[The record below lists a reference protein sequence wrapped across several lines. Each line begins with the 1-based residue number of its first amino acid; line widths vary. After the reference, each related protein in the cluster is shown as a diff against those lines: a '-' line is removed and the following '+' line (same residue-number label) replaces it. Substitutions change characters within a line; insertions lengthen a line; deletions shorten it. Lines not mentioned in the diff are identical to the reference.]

1 MTEVTQERVLLV
13 EDDDSLRQLLV
24 EELEDRGLQVRALA
38 SAEEAVG
45 SLESWEPAL
54 VVSDLRLPGAD
65 GMALLRRVKTMQAAP
80 AFLVITAFGSIQQAV
95 AALKEGADEFLTKPL
110 DLEHFALAVARAL
123 ETRRLRDEVRRFQ
136 QLLSDDRF
144 HGMLGRSRVM
154 RGLFDQIRQLARAEG
169 PVLVI
174 GESGT
179 GKELVARAV
188 HAESERARGPFL
200 AINCAGLPAELLESE
215 FFGHVS
221 GAFTGANR
229 AHKGLFQQAD
239 GGTLFLDEIGE
250 MPLPLQAKLLRV
262 LQEGTIRPVGA
273 ERELSVDVRIIAASN
288 RPLETEAGREAF
300 REDLF
305 FRLET
310 FILQVPPLRDREE
323 DLELLAA
330 DQTQQLAGQKP
341 CSEQG
346 DERIGGDF
354 ERVGRVGHRHRGA
367 AQHVPADSDQR
378 ERRHSLQ
385 QRRDEGQQD
394 SPAQLHLI
402 GEHVGRDHRLA
413 VAGAGGVEH
422 PVGKGQADQERQR
435 RAILF
440 QLDQGL
446 TQRGEEFTLIGRDL
460 GKDRTEEAAGRLRGH
475 LGAADSERGLGQ
487 GRSGDQR
494 GRENYCRAEANQ
506 LAGAHVTSSRA
517 ARTLE

>member
-65 GMALLRRVKTMQAAP
+65 GMALLRRVRTMQAAP
-80 AFLVITAFGSIQQAV
+80 AFLVITAFASIQQAV

-273 ERELSVDVRIIAASN
+273 ERELTVDVRIIAASN

-330 DQTQQLAGQKP
+330 GFVAHFAAR
-341 CSEQG
+341 S
-346 DERIGGDF
+346 
-354 ERVGRVGHRHRGA
+354 GRPVRGIAPA
-367 AQHVPADSDQR
+367 A
-378 ERRHSLQ
+378 L
-385 QRRDEGQQD
+385 
-394 SPAQLHLI
+394 AQLRRYPFPGNVRELQNAIERAVTFCHGRSIELEHLPSRI
-402 GEHVGRDHRLA
+402 ADYRDDKARSAGAELLAQLSDGPLLPTLEELELRYIEHVLKLVDGN
-413 VAGAGGVEH
+413 
-422 PVGKGQADQERQR
+422 KR
-435 RAILF
+435 RAAAL
-440 QLDQGL
+440 LG
-446 TQRGEEFTLIGRDL
+446 IGR
-460 GKDRTEEAAGRLRGH
+460 
-475 LGAADSERGLGQ
+475 
-487 GRSGDQR
+487 
-494 GRENYCRAEANQ
+494 
-506 LAGAHVTSSRA
+506 
-517 ARTLE
+517 RTLYRRLGEREDG

>member
-1 MTEVTQERVLLV
+1 M
-13 EDDDSLRQLLV
+13 
-24 EELEDRGLQVRALA
+24 
-38 SAEEAVG
+38 
-45 SLESWEPAL
+45 
-54 VVSDLRLPGAD
+54 
-65 GMALLRRVKTMQAAP
+65 
-80 AFLVITAFGSIQQAV
+80 ITAFGSIQQAV
-95 AALKEGADEFLTKPL
+95 AALKAPTNFSPPL
-110 DLEHFALAVARAL
+110 DLEHFALAVGRAL

-188 HAESERARGPFL
+188 HAESERAGGPFL

-215 FFGHVS
+215 FGHVA

-330 DQTQQLAGQKP
+330 GFVATLPRARTAGA
-341 CSEQG
+341 
-346 DERIGGDF
+346 
-354 ERVGRVGHRHRGA
+354 RHRAGGAGA
-367 AQHVPADSDQR
+367 ATPLSVPGQR
-378 ERRHSLQ
+378 
-385 QRRDEGQQD
+385 
-394 SPAQLHLI
+394 A
-402 GEHVGRDHRLA
+402 
-413 VAGAGGVEH
+413 
-422 PVGKGQADQERQR
+422 
-435 RAILF
+435 
-440 QLDQGL
+440 
-446 TQRGEEFTLIGRDL
+446 
-460 GKDRTEEAAGRLRGH
+460 
-475 LGAADSERGLGQ
+475 
-487 GRSGDQR
+487 
-494 GRENYCRAEANQ
+494 
-506 LAGAHVTSSRA
+506 RA
-517 ARTLE
+517 AERH

>member
-1 MTEVTQERVLLV
+1 MNEVTQERVLLV

-136 QLLSDDRF
+136 QLLSDDCF

-188 HAESERARGPFL
+188 HAQSERAKEPFL

-229 AHKGLFQQAD
+229 THKGLFQQAD

-273 ERELSVDVRIIAASN
+273 ERELTVDVRIIAASN

-330 DQTQQLAGQKP
+330 GFVAHFAAR
-341 CSEQG
+341 S
-346 DERIGGDF
+346 
-354 ERVGRVGHRHRGA
+354 GRPVRGIAPA
-367 AQHVPADSDQR
+367 A
-378 ERRHSLQ
+378 L
-385 QRRDEGQQD
+385 
-394 SPAQLHLI
+394 AQLRRYPFPGNVRELQNAIERAVTFCHGRSIELEHLPSRI
-402 GEHVGRDHRLA
+402 ADYRDDNARSAGAELLAQLSDGPLLPTLEELEQRYIEHVLKLVDGN
-413 VAGAGGVEH
+413 
-422 PVGKGQADQERQR
+422 KR
-435 RAILF
+435 RAAAL
-440 QLDQGL
+440 LG
-446 TQRGEEFTLIGRDL
+446 IGR
-460 GKDRTEEAAGRLRGH
+460 
-475 LGAADSERGLGQ
+475 
-487 GRSGDQR
+487 
-494 GRENYCRAEANQ
+494 
-506 LAGAHVTSSRA
+506 
-517 ARTLE
+517 RTLYRRLGEREEG

>member
-1 MTEVTQERVLLV
+1 MSDALQERVLLV
-13 EDDDSLRQLLV
+13 EDDDGLRQLLV
-24 EELEDRGLQVRALA
+24 EELADRGLQVRALA
-38 SAEEAVG
+38 SAEQAAGE
-45 SLESWEPAL
+45 LESWEPAL

-65 GMALLRRVKTMQAAP
+65 GMALLRRVKAMQAAP

-110 DLEHFALAVARAL
+110 DLEHFALAVGRAL

-188 HAESERARGPFL
+188 HAESARARGPFL

-215 FFGHVS
+215 FFGHVA
-221 GAFTGANR
+221 GAFTGASR

-262 LQEGTIRPVGA
+262 LQEGSIRPLGA
-273 ERELSVDVRIIAASN
+273 ERELTVDVRIIAASN
-288 RPLETEAGREAF
+288 RPLETAAGREAF

-310 FILQVPPLRDREE
+310 FILQIPPLREREE

-330 DQTQQLAGQKP
+330 GFVAHFAARSGRPVRGLSAAALEQLRRYPFPGNVRELQNAIERAVTFCHGRSIELEHLPSRIAGYR
-341 CSEQG
+341 
-346 DERIGGDF
+346 DERARSVGSELLARLSDGPLLPTLDEL
-354 ERVGRVGHRHRGA
+354 ERRYIDYVLKQVDGNKRRGA
-367 AQHVPADSDQR
+367 A
-378 ERRHSLQ
+378 LL
-385 QRRDEGQQD
+385 G
-394 SPAQLHLI
+394 
-402 GEHVGRDHRLA
+402 
-413 VAGAGGVEH
+413 
-422 PVGKGQADQERQR
+422 
-435 RAILF
+435 
-440 QLDQGL
+440 
-446 TQRGEEFTLIGRDL
+446 IGR
-460 GKDRTEEAAGRLRGH
+460 
-475 LGAADSERGLGQ
+475 
-487 GRSGDQR
+487 
-494 GRENYCRAEANQ
+494 
-506 LAGAHVTSSRA
+506 
-517 ARTLE
+517 RTLYRRLGEREEGGPKSEA

>member
-1 MTEVTQERVLLV
+1 MTDAVQERVLLV

-65 GMALLRRVKTMQAAP
+65 GMALLRRVKSMQAAP

-110 DLEHFALAVARAL
+110 DLEHFALAVGRAL

-188 HAESERARGPFL
+188 HAESERAKGPFL

-215 FFGHVS
+215 FFGHVA

-330 DQTQQLAGQKP
+330 GFVAHFAA
-341 CSEQG
+341 
-346 DERIGGDF
+346 RGG
-354 ERVGRVGHRHRGA
+354 RPVRGIAPA
-367 AQHVPADSDQR
+367 A
-378 ERRHSLQ
+378 L
-385 QRRDEGQQD
+385 
-394 SPAQLHLI
+394 AQLRRYPFPGNVRELQNAIERAVTFCHGRSIELEHLPSRI
-402 GEHVGRDHRLA
+402 ADYRDDKARSAGTELLAQLSDGPLLPTLEELELRYIEHVLKLVDGN
-413 VAGAGGVEH
+413 
-422 PVGKGQADQERQR
+422 KR
-435 RAILF
+435 RAAAL
-440 QLDQGL
+440 LG
-446 TQRGEEFTLIGRDL
+446 IGR
-460 GKDRTEEAAGRLRGH
+460 
-475 LGAADSERGLGQ
+475 
-487 GRSGDQR
+487 
-494 GRENYCRAEANQ
+494 
-506 LAGAHVTSSRA
+506 
-517 ARTLE
+517 RTLYRRLGEREDG

>member
-1 MTEVTQERVLLV
+1 MTDAVQERVLLV

-65 GMALLRRVKTMQAAP
+65 GMALLRRVKSMQAAP

-110 DLEHFALAVARAL
+110 DLEHFALAVGRAL

-188 HAESERARGPFL
+188 HAESERAGGPFL

-215 FFGHVS
+215 FFGHVA

-330 DQTQQLAGQKP
+330 GFVAHFAARGGRPVRGIAPAALEQLRRYPFPGNVRELQNAIERAVTFCHGRSIELEHLPSRIASYRDDTARSAGA
-341 CSEQG
+341 ELLA
-346 DERIGGDF
+346 EL
-354 ERVGRVGHRHRGA
+354 
-367 AQHVPADSDQR
+367 SDGPLLPTLEELELR
-378 ERRHSLQ
+378 Y
-385 QRRDEGQQD
+385 
-394 SPAQLHLI
+394 I
-402 GEHVGRDHRLA
+402 EHVLKLVDGN
-413 VAGAGGVEH
+413 
-422 PVGKGQADQERQR
+422 KR
-435 RAILF
+435 RAAAL
-440 QLDQGL
+440 LG
-446 TQRGEEFTLIGRDL
+446 IGR
-460 GKDRTEEAAGRLRGH
+460 
-475 LGAADSERGLGQ
+475 
-487 GRSGDQR
+487 
-494 GRENYCRAEANQ
+494 
-506 LAGAHVTSSRA
+506 
-517 ARTLE
+517 RTLYRRLGEREEG

>member
-1 MTEVTQERVLLV
+1 MTDAVQERVLLV

-65 GMALLRRVKTMQAAP
+65 GMALLRRVKSMQAAP

-110 DLEHFALAVARAL
+110 DLEHFALAVGRAL

-188 HAESERARGPFL
+188 HAQSERAKGPFL

-215 FFGHVS
+215 FFGHVT

-330 DQTQQLAGQKP
+330 GFVAHFAARSGRPVRGLTPAALEQLRRYPFPGNVRELQNAIERAVTFCHGRSIELEHLPSRIADYRDDKACSAGT
-341 CSEQG
+341 E
-346 DERIGGDF
+346 
-354 ERVGRVGHRHRGA
+354 
-367 AQHVPADSDQR
+367 
-378 ERRHSLQ
+378 LL
-385 QRRDEGQQD
+385 
-394 SPAQLHLI
+394 AQLSDGPLLPTLEELELRYI
-402 GEHVGRDHRLA
+402 EHVLKLVDGN
-413 VAGAGGVEH
+413 
-422 PVGKGQADQERQR
+422 KR
-435 RAILF
+435 RAAAL
-440 QLDQGL
+440 LG
-446 TQRGEEFTLIGRDL
+446 IGR
-460 GKDRTEEAAGRLRGH
+460 
-475 LGAADSERGLGQ
+475 
-487 GRSGDQR
+487 
-494 GRENYCRAEANQ
+494 
-506 LAGAHVTSSRA
+506 
-517 ARTLE
+517 RTLYRRLGEREDG

>member
-110 DLEHFALAVARAL
+110 DLEHFGLAVARAL

-188 HAESERARGPFL
+188 HAESERAKGPFL

-215 FFGHVS
+215 FFGHVA

-273 ERELSVDVRIIAASN
+273 ERELTVDVRIIAASN

-330 DQTQQLAGQKP
+330 GFVAHFAARSGRPARGLA
-341 CSEQG
+341 
-346 DERIGGDF
+346 
-354 ERVGRVGHRHRGA
+354 
-367 AQHVPADSDQR
+367 PAV
-378 ERRHSLQ
+378 L
-385 QRRDEGQQD
+385 
-394 SPAQLHLI
+394 AQLRRYPFPGNVRELQNAIERAVTFCHGRSIELEHLPTRI
-402 GEHVGRDHRLA
+402 ADYRDDNAHSAGAELLAQLSDGPLLPTLEELEQRYIEHVLKLVDGN
-413 VAGAGGVEH
+413 
-422 PVGKGQADQERQR
+422 KR
-435 RAILF
+435 RAAAL
-440 QLDQGL
+440 LG
-446 TQRGEEFTLIGRDL
+446 IGR
-460 GKDRTEEAAGRLRGH
+460 
-475 LGAADSERGLGQ
+475 
-487 GRSGDQR
+487 
-494 GRENYCRAEANQ
+494 
-506 LAGAHVTSSRA
+506 
-517 ARTLE
+517 RTLYRRLGEREEG

>member
-273 ERELSVDVRIIAASN
+273 ERELTVDVRIIAASN

-330 DQTQQLAGQKP
+330 GFVAHFAAR
-341 CSEQG
+341 S
-346 DERIGGDF
+346 
-354 ERVGRVGHRHRGA
+354 GRPVRGIAPA
-367 AQHVPADSDQR
+367 A
-378 ERRHSLQ
+378 L
-385 QRRDEGQQD
+385 
-394 SPAQLHLI
+394 AQLRRYPFPGNVRELQNAIERAVTFCHGRSIELEHLPSRI
-402 GEHVGRDHRLA
+402 ADYRDDKARSAGVELLTQLSDGPLLPTLEELELRYIEHVLKLVDGN
-413 VAGAGGVEH
+413 
-422 PVGKGQADQERQR
+422 KR
-435 RAILF
+435 RAAAL
-440 QLDQGL
+440 LG
-446 TQRGEEFTLIGRDL
+446 IGR
-460 GKDRTEEAAGRLRGH
+460 
-475 LGAADSERGLGQ
+475 
-487 GRSGDQR
+487 
-494 GRENYCRAEANQ
+494 
-506 LAGAHVTSSRA
+506 
-517 ARTLE
+517 RTLYRRLGEREDG

>member
-1 MTEVTQERVLLV
+1 MTDAVQERVLLV

-65 GMALLRRVKTMQAAP
+65 GMALLRRVKSMQAAP

-110 DLEHFALAVARAL
+110 DLEHFALAVGRAL

-188 HAESERARGPFL
+188 HAQSERAKGPFL

-215 FFGHVS
+215 FFGHVT

-330 DQTQQLAGQKP
+330 GFVAHFAA
-341 CSEQG
+341 
-346 DERIGGDF
+346 RGG
-354 ERVGRVGHRHRGA
+354 RPVRGIAPA
-367 AQHVPADSDQR
+367 A
-378 ERRHSLQ
+378 L
-385 QRRDEGQQD
+385 
-394 SPAQLHLI
+394 AQLRRYPFPGNVRELQNAIERAVTFCHGRSIELEHLPSRI
-402 GEHVGRDHRLA
+402 ADYRDDKARSAGTELLAQLSDGPLLPTLEELELRYIEHVLKLVDGN
-413 VAGAGGVEH
+413 
-422 PVGKGQADQERQR
+422 KR
-435 RAILF
+435 RAAAL
-440 QLDQGL
+440 LG
-446 TQRGEEFTLIGRDL
+446 IGR
-460 GKDRTEEAAGRLRGH
+460 
-475 LGAADSERGLGQ
+475 
-487 GRSGDQR
+487 
-494 GRENYCRAEANQ
+494 
-506 LAGAHVTSSRA
+506 
-517 ARTLE
+517 RTLYRRLGEREEG

>member
-1 MTEVTQERVLLV
+1 MTDAVQERVLLV

-65 GMALLRRVKTMQAAP
+65 GMALLRRVKSMQAAP

-110 DLEHFALAVARAL
+110 DLEHFALAVGRAL

-188 HAESERARGPFL
+188 HAQSERAKGPFL

-215 FFGHVS
+215 FFGHVT

-330 DQTQQLAGQKP
+330 GFVAHFAA
-341 CSEQG
+341 
-346 DERIGGDF
+346 RGG
-354 ERVGRVGHRHRGA
+354 RPVRGIAPA
-367 AQHVPADSDQR
+367 A
-378 ERRHSLQ
+378 L
-385 QRRDEGQQD
+385 
-394 SPAQLHLI
+394 AQLRRYPFPGNVRELQNAIERAVTFCHGRSIELEHLPSRI
-402 GEHVGRDHRLA
+402 ADYRDDRARSAGTELLAQLSDGPLLPTLEELELRYIEHVLKLVDGN
-413 VAGAGGVEH
+413 
-422 PVGKGQADQERQR
+422 KR
-435 RAILF
+435 RAAAL
-440 QLDQGL
+440 LG
-446 TQRGEEFTLIGRDL
+446 IGR
-460 GKDRTEEAAGRLRGH
+460 
-475 LGAADSERGLGQ
+475 
-487 GRSGDQR
+487 
-494 GRENYCRAEANQ
+494 
-506 LAGAHVTSSRA
+506 
-517 ARTLE
+517 RTLYRRLGEREDG

>member
-188 HAESERARGPFL
+188 HAESERAKGPFL

-215 FFGHVS
+215 FFGHVA

-330 DQTQQLAGQKP
+330 GFVAHFAAR
-341 CSEQG
+341 S
-346 DERIGGDF
+346 
-354 ERVGRVGHRHRGA
+354 GRPVRGIAPA
-367 AQHVPADSDQR
+367 A
-378 ERRHSLQ
+378 L
-385 QRRDEGQQD
+385 
-394 SPAQLHLI
+394 AQLRRYPFPGNVRELQNAIERAVTFCHGRSIELEHLPSRI
-402 GEHVGRDHRLA
+402 ADYRDDKARSAGAELLTQLSDGPLLPTLEELELRYIEHVLKLVDGN
-413 VAGAGGVEH
+413 
-422 PVGKGQADQERQR
+422 KR
-435 RAILF
+435 RAAAL
-440 QLDQGL
+440 LG
-446 TQRGEEFTLIGRDL
+446 IGR
-460 GKDRTEEAAGRLRGH
+460 
-475 LGAADSERGLGQ
+475 
-487 GRSGDQR
+487 
-494 GRENYCRAEANQ
+494 
-506 LAGAHVTSSRA
+506 
-517 ARTLE
+517 RTLYRRLGEREDG

>member
-188 HAESERARGPFL
+188 HAQSERAKEPFL

-229 AHKGLFQQAD
+229 THKGLFQQAD

-273 ERELSVDVRIIAASN
+273 ERELTVDVRIIAASN

-330 DQTQQLAGQKP
+330 GFVAHFAAR
-341 CSEQG
+341 S
-346 DERIGGDF
+346 
-354 ERVGRVGHRHRGA
+354 GRPVRGIAPA
-367 AQHVPADSDQR
+367 A
-378 ERRHSLQ
+378 L
-385 QRRDEGQQD
+385 
-394 SPAQLHLI
+394 AQLRRYPFPGNVRELQNAIERAVTFCHGRSIELEHLPTRI
-402 GEHVGRDHRLA
+402 ADYRDDNAHSAGAELLAQLSDGPLLPTLEELEQRYIEHVLKLVDGN
-413 VAGAGGVEH
+413 
-422 PVGKGQADQERQR
+422 KR
-435 RAILF
+435 RAAAL
-440 QLDQGL
+440 LG
-446 TQRGEEFTLIGRDL
+446 IGR
-460 GKDRTEEAAGRLRGH
+460 
-475 LGAADSERGLGQ
+475 
-487 GRSGDQR
+487 
-494 GRENYCRAEANQ
+494 
-506 LAGAHVTSSRA
+506 
-517 ARTLE
+517 RTLYRRLGEREDG

>member
-110 DLEHFALAVARAL
+110 DLEHFGLAVARAL

-188 HAESERARGPFL
+188 HAESERAKGPFL

-215 FFGHVS
+215 FFGHVA

-273 ERELSVDVRIIAASN
+273 ERELTVDVRIIAASN

-330 DQTQQLAGQKP
+330 GFVAHFAARSGRPVRGLA
-341 CSEQG
+341 
-346 DERIGGDF
+346 
-354 ERVGRVGHRHRGA
+354 
-367 AQHVPADSDQR
+367 PAV
-378 ERRHSLQ
+378 L
-385 QRRDEGQQD
+385 
-394 SPAQLHLI
+394 AQLRRYPFPGNVRELQNAIERAVTFCHGRSIELEHLPTRI
-402 GEHVGRDHRLA
+402 ADYRDDNAHRAGAELLAQLSDGPLLPTLEELEQRYIEHVLKLVDGN
-413 VAGAGGVEH
+413 
-422 PVGKGQADQERQR
+422 KR
-435 RAILF
+435 RAAAL
-440 QLDQGL
+440 LG
-446 TQRGEEFTLIGRDL
+446 IGR
-460 GKDRTEEAAGRLRGH
+460 
-475 LGAADSERGLGQ
+475 
-487 GRSGDQR
+487 
-494 GRENYCRAEANQ
+494 
-506 LAGAHVTSSRA
+506 
-517 ARTLE
+517 RTLYRRLGEREEG

>member
-1 MTEVTQERVLLV
+1 MTDAVQERVLLV

-45 SLESWEPAL
+45 CLESWEPAL

-65 GMALLRRVKTMQAAP
+65 GMALLRRVKRMQAAP

-188 HAESERARGPFL
+188 HAQSERAKGPFL

-215 FFGHVS
+215 FFGHVA

-330 DQTQQLAGQKP
+330 GFVAHFAARSGRPVRGLAPAALEQLRRYPFPGNVRELQNAIERAVTFCHGRSIELEHLPSRIADYRDDKARSAGT
-341 CSEQG
+341 E
-346 DERIGGDF
+346 
-354 ERVGRVGHRHRGA
+354 
-367 AQHVPADSDQR
+367 
-378 ERRHSLQ
+378 LL
-385 QRRDEGQQD
+385 
-394 SPAQLHLI
+394 AQLSDGPLLPTLEELELRYI
-402 GEHVGRDHRLA
+402 EHVLKLVDGN
-413 VAGAGGVEH
+413 
-422 PVGKGQADQERQR
+422 KR
-435 RAILF
+435 RAAAL
-440 QLDQGL
+440 LG
-446 TQRGEEFTLIGRDL
+446 IGR
-460 GKDRTEEAAGRLRGH
+460 
-475 LGAADSERGLGQ
+475 
-487 GRSGDQR
+487 
-494 GRENYCRAEANQ
+494 
-506 LAGAHVTSSRA
+506 
-517 ARTLE
+517 RTLYRRLGEREDG

>member
-1 MTEVTQERVLLV
+1 MTDVSQERVLLV

-65 GMALLRRVKTMQAAP
+65 GMALLRRVKNMQAAP
-80 AFLVITAFGSIQQAV
+80 AFLIITAFGSIQQAV

-188 HAESERARGPFL
+188 HAESERAKGPFL

-215 FFGHVS
+215 FFGHVA

-273 ERELSVDVRIIAASN
+273 ERELTVDVRIIAASN

-310 FILQVPPLRDREE
+310 FILQVPPLREREE

-330 DQTQQLAGQKP
+330 GFVAHFAARSGRPVRGLAPATLEQLRRYPFPGNVRELQNAIERAVTFCHGRSIELEHLPSRIAGY
-341 CSEQG
+341 
-346 DERIGGDF
+346 
-354 ERVGRVGHRHRGA
+354 RHDNARSAGVELLA
-367 AQHVPADSDQR
+367 RLSDGPLLPTLEEL
-378 ERRHSLQ
+378 ERRY
-385 QRRDEGQQD
+385 
-394 SPAQLHLI
+394 I
-402 GEHVGRDHRLA
+402 EHVLKLVDGN
-413 VAGAGGVEH
+413 
-422 PVGKGQADQERQR
+422 KR
-435 RAILF
+435 RAAAL
-440 QLDQGL
+440 LG
-446 TQRGEEFTLIGRDL
+446 IGR
-460 GKDRTEEAAGRLRGH
+460 
-475 LGAADSERGLGQ
+475 
-487 GRSGDQR
+487 
-494 GRENYCRAEANQ
+494 
-506 LAGAHVTSSRA
+506 
-517 ARTLE
+517 RTLYRRLGEREEG

>member
-65 GMALLRRVKTMQAAP
+65 GMALLRRVRTMQAAP
-80 AFLVITAFGSIQQAV
+80 AFLVITAFASIQQAV

-110 DLEHFALAVARAL
+110 DLEHFGLAVARAL

-188 HAESERARGPFL
+188 HAESERASGPFL

-330 DQTQQLAGQKP
+330 GFVAHFAAR
-341 CSEQG
+341 S
-346 DERIGGDF
+346 
-354 ERVGRVGHRHRGA
+354 GRPVRGIAPA
-367 AQHVPADSDQR
+367 A
-378 ERRHSLQ
+378 L
-385 QRRDEGQQD
+385 
-394 SPAQLHLI
+394 AQLRRYPFPGNVRELQNAIERAVTFCHGRSIELEHLPSRI
-402 GEHVGRDHRLA
+402 ADYRDDKARSAGAELLTQLSDGPLLPTLEELELRYIEHVLKLVDGN
-413 VAGAGGVEH
+413 
-422 PVGKGQADQERQR
+422 KR
-435 RAILF
+435 RAAAL
-440 QLDQGL
+440 LG
-446 TQRGEEFTLIGRDL
+446 IGR
-460 GKDRTEEAAGRLRGH
+460 
-475 LGAADSERGLGQ
+475 
-487 GRSGDQR
+487 
-494 GRENYCRAEANQ
+494 
-506 LAGAHVTSSRA
+506 
-517 ARTLE
+517 RTLYRRLGEREDG

>member
-65 GMALLRRVKTMQAAP
+65 GMALLRRVKSMQAAP

-110 DLEHFALAVARAL
+110 DLEHFGLAVARAL

-188 HAESERARGPFL
+188 HAESERANRPFL

-215 FFGHVS
+215 FFGHVA

-273 ERELSVDVRIIAASN
+273 ERELTVDVRIIAASN

-330 DQTQQLAGQKP
+330 GFVAH
-341 CSEQG
+341 
-346 DERIGGDF
+346 F
-354 ERVGRVGHRHRGA
+354 E
-367 AQHVPADSDQR
+367 
-378 ERRHSLQ
+378 
-385 QRRDEGQQD
+385 
-394 SPAQLHLI
+394 
-402 GEHVGRDHRLA
+402 
-413 VAGAGGVEH
+413 
-422 PVGKGQADQERQR
+422 
-435 RAILF
+435 
-440 QLDQGL
+440 
-446 TQRGEEFTLIGRDL
+446 IGR
-460 GKDRTEEAAGRLRGH
+460 
-475 LGAADSERGLGQ
+475 
-487 GRSGDQR
+487 
-494 GRENYCRAEANQ
+494 
-506 LAGAHVTSSRA
+506 AHV
-517 ARTLE
+517 

>member
-65 GMALLRRVKTMQAAP
+65 GMALLRRVRTMQAAP

-273 ERELSVDVRIIAASN
+273 ERELTVDVRIIAASN

-330 DQTQQLAGQKP
+330 GFVAHFAAR
-341 CSEQG
+341 S
-346 DERIGGDF
+346 
-354 ERVGRVGHRHRGA
+354 GRPVRGIAPA
-367 AQHVPADSDQR
+367 A
-378 ERRHSLQ
+378 L
-385 QRRDEGQQD
+385 
-394 SPAQLHLI
+394 AQLRRYPFPGNVRELQNAIERAVTFCHGRSIELEHLPSRI
-402 GEHVGRDHRLA
+402 ADYRDDKARSAGAELLTQLSDGPLLPTLEELELRYIEHVLKLVDGN
-413 VAGAGGVEH
+413 
-422 PVGKGQADQERQR
+422 KR
-435 RAILF
+435 RAAAL
-440 QLDQGL
+440 LG
-446 TQRGEEFTLIGRDL
+446 IGR
-460 GKDRTEEAAGRLRGH
+460 
-475 LGAADSERGLGQ
+475 
-487 GRSGDQR
+487 
-494 GRENYCRAEANQ
+494 
-506 LAGAHVTSSRA
+506 
-517 ARTLE
+517 RTLYRRLGEREDG

>member
-65 GMALLRRVKTMQAAP
+65 GMALLRRVKSMQAAP

-110 DLEHFALAVARAL
+110 DLEHFGLAVARAM

-188 HAESERARGPFL
+188 HAESERAKGPFL
-200 AINCAGLPAELLESE
+200 AINCAELLESE

-273 ERELSVDVRIIAASN
+273 ERELTVDVRIIAASN

-330 DQTQQLAGQKP
+330 GFVAHFAARSGRPVRGLA
-341 CSEQG
+341 
-346 DERIGGDF
+346 
-354 ERVGRVGHRHRGA
+354 
-367 AQHVPADSDQR
+367 PAV
-378 ERRHSLQ
+378 L
-385 QRRDEGQQD
+385 
-394 SPAQLHLI
+394 AQLRRYPFPGNVRELQNAIERAVTFCHGRRIELEHLPSRI
-402 GEHVGRDHRLA
+402 ADYRDDKARSAGAELLAQLSDGPLLPTLEELELRYIEHVLKLVDGN
-413 VAGAGGVEH
+413 
-422 PVGKGQADQERQR
+422 KR
-435 RAILF
+435 RAAAL
-440 QLDQGL
+440 LG
-446 TQRGEEFTLIGRDL
+446 IGR
-460 GKDRTEEAAGRLRGH
+460 
-475 LGAADSERGLGQ
+475 
-487 GRSGDQR
+487 
-494 GRENYCRAEANQ
+494 
-506 LAGAHVTSSRA
+506 
-517 ARTLE
+517 RTLYRRLGEREDG

>member
-65 GMALLRRVKTMQAAP
+65 GMALLRRVRTMQAAP
-80 AFLVITAFGSIQQAV
+80 AFLVITAFASIQQAV

-273 ERELSVDVRIIAASN
+273 ERELTVDVRIIAASN

-330 DQTQQLAGQKP
+330 GFVAHFAAR
-341 CSEQG
+341 S
-346 DERIGGDF
+346 
-354 ERVGRVGHRHRGA
+354 GRPVRGIAPA
-367 AQHVPADSDQR
+367 A
-378 ERRHSLQ
+378 L
-385 QRRDEGQQD
+385 
-394 SPAQLHLI
+394 AQLRRYPFPGNVRELQNAIERAVTFCHGRSIELEHLPSRI
-402 GEHVGRDHRLA
+402 ADYRDDKARSAGAELLTQLSDGPLLPTLEELELRYIEHVLKLVDGN
-413 VAGAGGVEH
+413 
-422 PVGKGQADQERQR
+422 KR
-435 RAILF
+435 RAAAL
-440 QLDQGL
+440 LG
-446 TQRGEEFTLIGRDL
+446 IGR
-460 GKDRTEEAAGRLRGH
+460 
-475 LGAADSERGLGQ
+475 
-487 GRSGDQR
+487 
-494 GRENYCRAEANQ
+494 
-506 LAGAHVTSSRA
+506 
-517 ARTLE
+517 RTLYRRLGEREDG

>member
-188 HAESERARGPFL
+188 HAESERANRPFL

-215 FFGHVS
+215 FFGHVA

-273 ERELSVDVRIIAASN
+273 ERELTVDVRIIAASN

-330 DQTQQLAGQKP
+330 GFVAHFAARSGRPVRGLA
-341 CSEQG
+341 
-346 DERIGGDF
+346 
-354 ERVGRVGHRHRGA
+354 
-367 AQHVPADSDQR
+367 PAV
-378 ERRHSLQ
+378 L
-385 QRRDEGQQD
+385 
-394 SPAQLHLI
+394 AQLRRYPFPGNVRELQNAIERAVTFCHGRSIELEHLPTRI
-402 GEHVGRDHRLA
+402 ADYRDDNAHSAGAELLAQLSDGPLLPTLEELEQRYIEHVLKLVDGN
-413 VAGAGGVEH
+413 
-422 PVGKGQADQERQR
+422 KR
-435 RAILF
+435 RAAAL
-440 QLDQGL
+440 LG
-446 TQRGEEFTLIGRDL
+446 IGR
-460 GKDRTEEAAGRLRGH
+460 
-475 LGAADSERGLGQ
+475 
-487 GRSGDQR
+487 
-494 GRENYCRAEANQ
+494 
-506 LAGAHVTSSRA
+506 
-517 ARTLE
+517 RTLYRRLGEREDG

>member
-65 GMALLRRVKTMQAAP
+65 GMALLRRVRTMQAAP

-188 HAESERARGPFL
+188 HAESERAKEPFL

-330 DQTQQLAGQKP
+330 GFVAHFAAR
-341 CSEQG
+341 S
-346 DERIGGDF
+346 
-354 ERVGRVGHRHRGA
+354 GRPARGIAPA
-367 AQHVPADSDQR
+367 A
-378 ERRHSLQ
+378 L
-385 QRRDEGQQD
+385 
-394 SPAQLHLI
+394 AQLRRYPFPGNVRELQNAIERAVTFCHGRSIELEHLPSRI
-402 GEHVGRDHRLA
+402 ADYRDDKARNAGAELLAQLSDGPLLPTLEELELRYIEHVLKLVDGN
-413 VAGAGGVEH
+413 
-422 PVGKGQADQERQR
+422 KR
-435 RAILF
+435 RAAAL
-440 QLDQGL
+440 LG
-446 TQRGEEFTLIGRDL
+446 IGR
-460 GKDRTEEAAGRLRGH
+460 
-475 LGAADSERGLGQ
+475 
-487 GRSGDQR
+487 
-494 GRENYCRAEANQ
+494 
-506 LAGAHVTSSRA
+506 
-517 ARTLE
+517 RTLYRRLGEREDG

>member
-1 MTEVTQERVLLV
+1 MNELVAERVLLV

-65 GMALLRRVKTMQAAP
+65 GMALLRRVKAMQAAP

-110 DLEHFALAVARAL
+110 DLEHFALAVERAL

-188 HAESERARGPFL
+188 HAESERAGRPFL

-215 FFGHVS
+215 FFGHVA
-221 GAFTGANR
+221 GAFTGASR
-229 AHKGLFQQAD
+229 THKGLFQQAD

-262 LQEGTIRPVGA
+262 LQEGSIRPVGA
-273 ERELSVDVRIIAASN
+273 EREQTVDVRIIAASN

-310 FILQVPPLRDREE
+310 FILQVPPLREREE

-330 DQTQQLAGQKP
+330 AFVAHFAA
-341 CSEQG
+341 
-346 DERIGGDF
+346 RGG
-354 ERVGRVGHRHRGA
+354 R
-367 AQHVPADSDQR
+367 
-378 ERRHSLQ
+378 
-385 QRRDEGQQD
+385 
-394 SPAQLHLI
+394 
-402 GEHVGRDHRLA
+402 
-413 VAGAGGVEH
+413 
-422 PVGKGQADQERQR
+422 PV
-435 RAILF
+435 
-440 QLDQGL
+440 
-446 TQRGEEFTLIGRDL
+446 
-460 GKDRTEEAAGRLRGH
+460 
-475 LGAADSERGLGQ
+475 RGL
-487 GRSGDQR
+487 
-494 GRENYCRAEANQ
+494 
-506 LAGAHVTSSRA
+506 SRA
-517 ARTLE
+517 ALEQLRRYPFPGNVRELQNAIERAVTFCHGRSIELEHLPSRIAGYRDDSARHAGAELLAQLSDGPLLPTLDELEQRYIEYVLEQVDGNKRRAAALLGIGRRTLYRRLGEREEG